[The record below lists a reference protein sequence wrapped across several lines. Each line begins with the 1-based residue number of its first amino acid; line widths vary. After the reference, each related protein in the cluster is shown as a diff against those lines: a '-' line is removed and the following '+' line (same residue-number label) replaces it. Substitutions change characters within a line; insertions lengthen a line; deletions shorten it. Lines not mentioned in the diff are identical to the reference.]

1 MYVWAFNKDASDQVF
16 AQMDPEVEQ
25 AMEAMPKAAA
35 LAANAR
41 KIVGER
47 MVPHGAGH

>member
-1 MYVWAFNKDASDQVF
+1 
-16 AQMDPEVEQ
+16 
-25 AMEAMPKAAA
+25 MPKAAA

>member
-1 MYVWAFNKDASDQVF
+1 MF
-16 AQMDPEVEQ
+16 AQMDPEVAQ
-25 AMEAMPKAAA
+25 AVNALPKAAA

-47 MVPHGAGH
+47 MAPHAPGH